1 MQASRFNNFF
11 LGLVLGFIAPSI
23 TLLVVYLLQFNKYS
37 IGEFIAYM
45 QILNITSKVIS
56 LVMLSNLLLFFVFI
70 WTNLMNSSKGVL
82 AATIVLAFVSL
93 IIKYTF

>member
-45 QILNITSKVIS
+45 QILNSD
-56 LVMLSNLLLFFVFI
+56 
-70 WTNLMNSSKGVL
+70 
-82 AATIVLAFVSL
+82 
-93 IIKYTF
+93 